1 MHDIVIRSGKVVD
14 GTGKAIQQM
23 DIAIDNGLITAVGND
38 IGEGRTEIDAS
49 NHLVT
54 PGFVDVHTHYDG
66 QITVTHLWHP
76 YLRPLPALSKNPTA
90 HPL

>member
-38 IGEGRTEIDAS
+38 IGEGRT
-49 NHLVT
+49 
-54 PGFVDVHTHYDG
+54 
-66 QITVTHLWHP
+66 
-76 YLRPLPALSKNPTA
+76 
-90 HPL
+90 